1 MRDVLERIKI
11 LILGRH
17 FDAAAPTICSEK
29 ISAVGIWTF
38 CPVDL
43 DCIIVKALIERSL
56 VAGPRAIF
64 TLRKG
69 TAVSETYSNALGL
82 RCNDA
87 KFDSPFRVYLLVF
100 LSLLIGW
107 RRLPVIDWRRVILG
121 ITKLAGYD

>member
-17 FDAAAPTICSEK
+17 FDAAAPAICSKK
-29 ISAVGIWTF
+29 ISAVGIWNF

-43 DCIIVKALIERSL
+43 DCIIVKALIERPR
-56 VAGPRAIF
+56 VADPHAIF

-69 TAVSETYSNALGL
+69 AAISETYSYALGL

-87 KFDSPFRVYLLVF
+87 EFDSPFRVHLWVF
-100 LSLLIGW
+100 LPLL
-107 RRLPVIDWRRVILG
+107 
-121 ITKLAGYD
+121 